1 MSLSSLVSAVQTAVD
16 MADAAA
22 VAASDG
28 LAAAKLAGV
37 QAKAA
42 LEMSDAAAA
51 SAVQTAVDMSD
62 AAADAAAEA
71 LAAAKLA
78 GLQAKVALAAV
89 HVALEIDAN
98 IKSDRVNNNDGN
110 VPTANIETKP
120 RPDLKII
127 NINGVDS
134 TVEEGENTIFNSDE
148 DADDALLASTA
159 AHSPEPSDLKSV
171 SRKNK
176 RVRIRK
182 ERYCENCHLDSR
194 YACLHGKHLLKVL
207 EKSKGMKMKA
217 CGKFWPPEKLGKIG
231 EVVGGDNHSV
241 QIMWDGTSAR
251 GDSGHVVSYSLLV
264 RGEYVFKF
272 WCQESSEAAMS
283 SARGQEIC
291 LGQMWLRQG
300 GVI

>member
-37 QAKAA
+37 QAEAA
-42 LEMSDAAAA
+42 LEMSNVAAA
-51 SAVQTAVDMSD
+51 SAVQTAVNMSD
-62 AAADAAAEA
+62 AAAAAASDA
-71 LAAAKLA
+71 LAAAKIA

-217 CGKFWPPEKLGKIG
+217 CGKFWPPEKLDKIG
-231 EVVGGDNHSV
+231 KVVGGDHRSV
-241 QIMWDGTSAR
+241 QIMWDS
-251 GDSGHVVSYSLLV
+251 DSGCVVSYSLLV

-272 WCQESSEAAMS
+272 WCHE

-291 LGQMWLRQG
+291 QGQMWRRQG

>member
-22 VAASDG
+22 VASSDG

-37 QAKAA
+37 EAKAA

-51 SAVQTAVDMSD
+51 SAVQTAVDMSN
-62 AAADAAAEA
+62 AASDAAAEA
-71 LAAAKLA
+71 LAAAKLT

-120 RPDLKII
+120 RPADLKII

-207 EKSKGMKMKA
+207 EKSKRMKMKA

-231 EVVGGDNHSV
+231 EVVGGDKQCTN
-241 QIMWDGTSAR
+241 
-251 GDSGHVVSYSLLV
+251 
-264 RGEYVFKF
+264 YV
-272 WCQESSEAAMS
+272 
-283 SARGQEIC
+283 GQ
-291 LGQMWLRQG
+291 
-300 GVI
+300 

>member
-22 VAASDG
+22 AAASDG

-42 LEMSDAAAA
+42 LEMSEAAAA

-176 RVRIRK
+176 KVRK
-182 ERYCENCHLDSR
+182 GKRYCENCHLDSR
-194 YACLHGKHLLKVL
+194 YACLHGKHLLNIESFG
-207 EKSKGMKMKA
+207 EKQGNEDEGMRHILA
-217 CGKFWPPEKLGKIG
+217 SGEAWQDWRSCGWRPPQCPNY
-231 EVVGGDNHSV
+231 VG
-241 QIMWDGTSAR
+241 R
-251 GDSGHVVSYSLLV
+251 HV
-264 RGEYVFKF
+264 
-272 WCQESSEAAMS
+272 
-283 SARGQEIC
+283 GQ
-291 LGQMWLRQG
+291 R
-300 GVI
+300 

>member
-1 MSLSSLVSAVQTAVD
+1 MSLSSLVSAAQTAVD
-16 MADAAA
+16 VSDAAA
-22 VAASDG
+22 SAASEA
-28 LAAAKLAGV
+28 LAAAKLVGV

-62 AAADAAAEA
+62 AAADTAAEA

-120 RPDLKII
+120 RPADLKII

-148 DADDALLASTA
+148 EVECVGALLSF
-159 AHSPEPSDLKSV
+159 PK
-171 SRKNK
+171 
-176 RVRIRK
+176 
-182 ERYCENCHLDSR
+182 
-194 YACLHGKHLLKVL
+194 
-207 EKSKGMKMKA
+207 
-217 CGKFWPPEKLGKIG
+217 
-231 EVVGGDNHSV
+231 
-241 QIMWDGTSAR
+241 
-251 GDSGHVVSYSLLV
+251 
-264 RGEYVFKF
+264 
-272 WCQESSEAAMS
+272 
-283 SARGQEIC
+283 
-291 LGQMWLRQG
+291 
-300 GVI
+300 